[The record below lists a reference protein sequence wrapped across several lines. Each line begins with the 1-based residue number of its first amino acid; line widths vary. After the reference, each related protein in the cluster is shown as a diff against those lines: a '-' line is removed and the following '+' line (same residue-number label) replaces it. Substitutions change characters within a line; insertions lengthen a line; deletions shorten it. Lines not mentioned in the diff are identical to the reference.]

1 MTDSRS
7 TQPSKP
13 RSRGNGLAWK
23 SGLLA
28 SSVGGL
34 LLGWALLGQ
43 MEAAPNNSAASISP
57 PEPRVIV
64 VQITVPAPAI
74 SGIQQPVGQALL
86 PERTTVQAGGQ
97 AVPVSGTST
106 AVQAQVAVPS
116 MPQKPVF
123 QQPVTRTRGS

>member
-7 TQPSKP
+7 THPSKR

-28 SSVGGL
+28 SSVGVVL
-34 LLGWALLGQ
+34 VGWALLGQ
-43 MEAAPNNSAASISP
+43 MDAAPNNSAAAIAP

-64 VQITVPAPAI
+64 IQLPVPGLAGN
-74 SGIQQPVGQALL
+74 GIQQPVGQTVTVL
-86 PERTTVQAGGQ
+86 PEPASVQTT
-97 AVPVSGTST
+97 
-106 AVQAQVAVPS
+106 VQAQVAASS

-123 QQPVTRTRGS
+123 QSPVTRTRGS